1 MVPVPLSLPA
11 TRYVQQLNST
21 SGAKTV
27 TLTNS
32 GSGSLTITG
41 VVSGGVNADDFSRT
55 GETCA
60 GATLAPGSPYTIA
73 LTGEGTAMPTP
84 ALSLNATSLDFG
96 NIQVGQASLA
106 QNLTITNTGT
116 GTLTINAA
124 ALSETNSGDFQLTG
138 PTCSGATIAPNGTC
152 VIGVIFRHATVGAR
166 QASILLLDNAA
177 GAQREVV
184 LTGVGVTG
192 AVGLDT
198 ASFDFGNQPVGS
210 QSAAQILTVRN
221 PGLGALKP
229 GPVYVGG
236 AMANEWILLANT
248 CDGATISAGVTCQV
262 GIAFKPTAEG
272 EWGART
278 SSLCAALVCRRS
290 RVTR

>member
-1 MVPVPLSLPA
+1 
-11 TRYVQQLNST
+11 
-21 SGAKTV
+21 
-27 TLTNS
+27 
-32 GSGSLTITG
+32 
-41 VVSGGVNADDFSRT
+41 
-55 GETCA
+55 
-60 GATLAPGSPYTIA
+60 
-73 LTGEGTAMPTP
+73 MPTP

-124 ALSETNSGDFQLTG
+124 ALSGTNSGDFQLTG

-152 VIGVIFRHATVGAR
+152 VIGVIFRPATVGAR

-192 AVGLDT
+192 AVGLGT

-221 PGLGALKP
+221 PGLGVLKP

-248 CDGATISAGVTCQV
+248 CDGATIAAGVTCQV

-272 EWGART
+272 DRSATLNIVDTAAGSTHVIALRGIGVPPQPRYTESSMIVLIARC
-278 SSLCAALVCRRS
+278 LGIARW
-290 RVTR
+290 